1 MTTTGFTPTTAVPSR
16 TGTKRLAVSGTY
28 STGKTTTTIALSH
41 LTGIPRT
48 HARTMREILADVLPD
63 KRLEECTAS
72 ELIQLGIR
80 RFTERAVHESHLAGG
95 FLSDGSSLHEWVYG
109 KVRVRAGIHPT
120 DGYEAGEAAPDFYE
134 EVIDGMGAVLKDH
147 ARRAYDVFI
156 HLPVEF
162 DLVADGHRPVSERF
176 REMSDELL
184 RGTLDELRIP
194 YHVVGGTIEQ
204 RLATIVDIFG
214 LPALMSLERAVEL
227 ARSETAD
234 GYRQVSAAAARR
246 SA

>member
-1 MTTTGFTPTTAVPSR
+1 MR
-16 TGTKRLAVSGTY
+16 RLAVSGTY

-41 LTGIPRT
+41 LTGVPRT
-48 HARTMREILADVLPD
+48 HARTMREILADALPG
-63 KRLEECTAS
+63 KRLEQCTAA

-80 RFTERAVHESHLAGG
+80 RFTERAVHESHLPDG

-120 DGYEAGEAAPDFYE
+120 DGYEAGEQAPGFYE
-134 EVIDGMGAVLKDH
+134 EVIDAMGAVLKDH
-147 ARRAYDVFI
+147 ARRAYDVFV

-162 DLVADGHRPVSERF
+162 DLVADGHRPVSKRF
-176 REMSDELL
+176 RSMSDELL

-194 YHVVGGTIEQ
+194 YHVVGGTLEQ

-214 LPALMSLERAVEL
+214 LPARMSLERAVEL
-227 ARSETAD
+227 ARRETAD
-234 GYRQVSAAAARR
+234 TYRQVSEAAERR
-246 SA
+246 PA